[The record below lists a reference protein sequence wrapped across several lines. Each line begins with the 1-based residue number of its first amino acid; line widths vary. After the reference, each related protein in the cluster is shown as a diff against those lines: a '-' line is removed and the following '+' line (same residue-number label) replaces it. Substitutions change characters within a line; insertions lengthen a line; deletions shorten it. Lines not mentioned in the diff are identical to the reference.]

1 METPLLSI
9 DETLD
14 TAFEIFYEMAEDN
27 LDYDDMLA
35 YQERFDEEGA
45 GVAVEA
51 ESDWEG
57 HVAFEV
63 DREVFVEIRI
73 GLTSGDTLDDVL
85 VRMLISRDPEQK
97 FCHMLWK
104 RAAE

>member
-1 METPLLSI
+1 METQLLSI
-9 DETLD
+9 DEMLE

-27 LDYDDMLA
+27 LDYDDLLA
-35 YQERFDEEGA
+35 YQERFDDEGA
-45 GVAVEA
+45 AVAVKA
-51 ESDWEG
+51 ESDWES

-63 DREVFVEIRI
+63 DREVFVEVRI